1 MQSETR
7 LLGSSI
13 LRFLYHLRRRRWP
26 RKLVKIHFCL
36 FVWFLCQKQ
45 QKTRPIEK
53 YVRIL
58 NDDSAFGILFHRAR
72 GLGNRVF

>member
-1 MQSETR
+1 MVESWLDHPTIELRCCDGLEMQSETR

-36 FVWFLCQKQ
+36 FVWFLCPKQ

-53 YVRIL
+53 
-58 NDDSAFGILFHRAR
+58 
-72 GLGNRVF
+72 